1 MKNESNIYND
11 DKISIPPEAT
21 FVVSS
26 KSNGIF
32 HERSMDAQEIISR
45 KPGFIEKWSLL
56 LFMFVLLLLIAGT
69 WFIKYPDIIETT
81 GTLTGD
87 NAPKEIV
94 ALQTGRLIQ
103 LFVSTG
109 EHVSKNEMIG
119 WLESTANTQE
129 VIDLS
134 HLLDSSLNLIEEGNP
149 ENISRLFNMPF
160 QNLGEL
166 QVPYQVFNSALQ
178 QYKDYLVNGFYVHKK
193 QMVLKDMETLQQ
205 MDASIEQQ
213 KSLTRQDE
221 DSSAKSLK
229 MNKYLFDEK
238 VISAEEYRTENSKYV
253 NKQMAIPQLDASILS
268 NQNQQR
274 DKLKELEQ
282 LEHDVLQ
289 QKMIFEQTLQTL
301 KSSVDDWLHKYTIQ
315 SPLEGTIFFTLPLQK
330 NKFIEQGKLL
340 GYVNPPGTKY
350 YVELYLPQNN
360 FGKVSPGMQVQLRF
374 DAYPYQEV
382 GFVKG
387 MLDYISP
394 IATDSGF
401 LATVHLSNGLTTNLK
416 NNIQYK
422 NGLKAQAVVITKNMR
437 LLERLYYNIVKA
449 TSVGK

>member
-1 MKNESNIYND
+1 MKNESDIYND
-11 DKISIPPEAT
+11 DKISIPQEAN
-21 FVVSS
+21 FPVSS

-32 HERSMDAQEIISR
+32 HERSNEAQEIISR
-45 KPGFIEKWSLL
+45 KAGFVEKWALL
-56 LFMFVLLLLIAGT
+56 LFMCILLLLICGT
-69 WFIKYPDIIETT
+69 WFIKYPDIIETG

-94 ALQTGRLIQ
+94 ALQTGRLIE
-103 LFVSTG
+103 LFVQNG
-109 EHVSKNEMIG
+109 EKVSKCEMIA

-134 HLLDSSLNLIEEGNP
+134 HQLDSSIVLMEKGNP
-149 ENISRLFNMPF
+149 ENISKLFNNHY

-166 QVPYQVFNSALQ
+166 QAPYQVFNTALQ
-178 QYKDYLVNGFYVHKK
+178 QYNDYLVNGFYVRRK
-193 QMVLKDMETLQQ
+193 QMLLKDMQTLQQ
-205 MDASIEQQ
+205 MDASIENQ
-213 KSLTRQDE
+213 KVLTKQDE

-229 MNKYLFDEK
+229 MNKYLSDQK
-238 VISAEEYRTENSKYV
+238 IISAEEYRTENSKYLG
-253 NKQMAIPQLDASILS
+253 KQMAIPQLNANLLS

-282 LEHDVLQ
+282 LEHDVSQ
-289 QKMIFEQTLQTL
+289 QKIIFEQALQTL

-315 SPLEGTIFFTLPLQK
+315 SPLNGTVFFTVPLQK
-330 NKFIEQGKLL
+330 NRFIEQGKLL
-340 GYVNPPGTKY
+340 GYINPKDSRY

-360 FGKVSPGMQVQLRF
+360 FGKVTVGMPVQLRF

-387 MLDYISP
+387 TLNYISP

-401 LATVHLSNGLTTNLK
+401 LATVNLTNGLATNLK
-416 NNIQYK
+416 NNVQYK
-422 NGLKAQAVVITKNMR
+422 NGLKAQALVITKNMR
-437 LLERLYYNIVKA
+437 LLNRLYYSFVKG
-449 TSVGK
+449 TSPGK